1 MNDILPEQTALWQWL
16 EGKVRD
22 VLASY
27 GYQEIR
33 MPIVEQTDLFK
44 RSIGEVTDIVEKE
57 MYTFEDKSGEKITMR
72 PEGTA
77 SGNRRRRQSVSLRQL
92 RRSPVRTIPRQQ
104 VVGWPDRRS
113 SRRQVVPGGRG
124 TRS

>member
-1 MNDILPEQTALWQWL
+1 MSKKITSIRGMNDILPEQTGLWQWL
-16 EGKVRD
+16 EDKVRA

-33 MPIVEQTDLFK
+33 MPVVEQTDLFK

-57 MYTFEDKSGEKITMR
+57 MYTFDDRNGDSLTLR

-77 SGNRRRRQSVSLRQL
+77 SCV
-92 RRSPVRTIPRQQ
+92 
-104 VVGWPDRRS
+104 
-113 SRRQVVPGGRG
+113 
-124 TRS
+124 